1 MRARSIPPLLLIG
14 SVLTLAL
21 MPGGDS
27 YTLLGHD
34 LDFGVRDYRVFNDF
48 EDVSANDN
56 TTPHA
61 NFPGALGA
69 TLAIWKAG
77 AEWGSTLHGD
87 GTGDST
93 QSFDGIG
100 SGGANFDFS
109 YQGLATGPGP
119 LWGNT
124 HSALH
129 ASNTGLLAY
138 TEFAN
143 GGWRIR
149 YYDNWTWDDGPN
161 SVGAG
166 VYDLQS
172 AATHEMGHALGLGH
186 SSQIFSTMFSSMSAG
201 TTSWRSLTSD
211 DRQGVQAIYGAASP
225 GKPVI
230 SNATFDGL
238 RVHLTGSGF
247 SATGN
252 EVWFTSKG
260 PSSWGSQPIVTG
272 VSSNGTSITVVPPVD
287 AGSGDVLVRNTA
299 SGFESLSNAWPLAL
313 ACSPISNYCPT
324 TANSSG
330 DGAVLGVNGT
340 QSVQANDL
348 VLTARGVVPNQFS
361 IFFYG
366 QNQTS
371 ALVAGGTLC
380 VGGPF
385 YRLGIAQASAAG
397 DVIYALDLNAPPDP
411 AGQIQTGQ
419 TWNFQL
425 WYRDPAGAGS
435 DFSDALSIPF
445 CP

>member
-1 MRARSIPPLLLIG
+1 MRVRSIPPLVLIG

-21 MPGGDS
+21 VPGGGS
-27 YTLLGHD
+27 YTLLGHN
-34 LDFGVRDYRVFNDF
+34 LDFGARDFRVFNDF

-77 AEWGSTLHGD
+77 VEWGSTLHGD
-87 GTGDST
+87 GSGDPA
-93 QSFDGIG
+93 QFDGIG

-109 YQGLATGPGP
+109 YQGLATSPGP
-119 LWGNT
+119 IWGNT
-124 HSALH
+124 HSVLH
-129 ASNTGLLAY
+129 ASDTGLLAF

-149 YYDNWTWDDGPN
+149 YYENWNWDDGPGSIGPN
-161 SVGAG
+161 T
-166 VYDLQS
+166 YDLQS

-186 SSQIFSTMFSSMSAG
+186 STQIFSTMFSSMTAA
-201 TTSWRSLTSD
+201 TTSWRSLTLD
-211 DRQGVQAIYGAASP
+211 DRQGVQAIYGPASAN
-225 GKPVI
+225 KPVI
-230 SNATFDGL
+230 TSASFDGL
-238 RVHLTGSGF
+238 RVHLIGSGF
-247 SATGN
+247 SGTGN

-260 PSSWGSQPIVTG
+260 PSSWGSFPKVTG
-272 VSSNGTSITVVPPVD
+272 VNSDGTSITVVPPPD
-287 AGSGDVLVRNTA
+287 AGSGDVLVRNTL
-299 SGFESLSNAWPLAL
+299 SGFEALSNAWPITL
-313 ACSPISNYCPT
+313 ACSAVNNYCPT

-330 DGAVLGVNGT
+330 DGAVLGVNGS

-348 VLTARGVVPNQFS
+348 VLTARGVAASQFS

-371 ALVAGGTLC
+371 AQVAGGTLC

-385 YRLGIAQASAAG
+385 YRLGVSQASAAG
-397 DVIYALDLNAPPDP
+397 DVLYALDLSTPPDP
-411 AGQIQTGQ
+411 AGQIQAGQ